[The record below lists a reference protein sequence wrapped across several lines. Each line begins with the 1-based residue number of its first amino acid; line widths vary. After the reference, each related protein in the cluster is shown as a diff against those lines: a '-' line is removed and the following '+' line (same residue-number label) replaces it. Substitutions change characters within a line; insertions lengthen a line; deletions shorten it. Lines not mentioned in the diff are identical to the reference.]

1 MPARTVVFIAGDWI
15 SPGMEPVIGEEGHK
29 SLVKDRCTAARAAG
43 CRIIYVEQS
52 PQQTQQQR
60 MTTIQDDMSTMAL
73 CDAVIDTFGND
84 NPRDLQSITLDAI
97 STPGDYWLNPPSPR
111 DDLGNSVSVDEI
123 VELIRSKREA
133 SKSKSQDTSSNDA
146 SIEAVNEM
154 SEDEIKAILADL
166 DGI

>member
-1 MPARTVVFIAGDWI
+1 MN
-15 SPGMEPVIGEEGHK
+15 
-29 SLVKDRCTAARAAG
+29 DRCTAARAAG
-43 CRIIYVEQS
+43 CRIIYVEQL

-60 MTTIQDDMSTMAL
+60 TTTIQDDMSTMAL

-84 NPRDLQSITLDAI
+84 NPRDLQPITLDAI

-123 VELIRSKREA
+123 IELFRSKRED
-133 SKSKSQDTSSNDA
+133 STSKSQDTSSNDA
-146 SIEAVNEM
+146 SIEEVNEM
-154 SEDEIKAILADL
+154 SEDEINAILADL